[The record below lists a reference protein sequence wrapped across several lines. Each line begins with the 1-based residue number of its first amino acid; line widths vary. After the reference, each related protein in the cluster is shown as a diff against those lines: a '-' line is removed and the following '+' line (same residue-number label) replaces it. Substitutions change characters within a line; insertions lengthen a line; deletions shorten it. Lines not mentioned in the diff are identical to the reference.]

1 MPTNRKVNKSDS
13 FAPLSPEMAMTYEE
27 DRTLHL
33 LDLIALLGRR
43 WKLVAVCAASGALMA
58 MLIGTSMPAR
68 YTAKAQLLVA
78 RSEAGPAATF
88 DEAVVDTHVE
98 LILSPSHLREVQK
111 SLAEDPG
118 SSGPA
123 TFHAPPSPFSV
134 LAQQTR
140 GKMREVSGAIFPLGA
155 NDEPPPSPTT
165 GPSEEAV
172 PEESESIDFEV
183 LRQNLNV
190 YKEQRSRVVAVT
202 FTTENPQMAAV
213 IANRVAEIYV
223 SRGRDRLQARR
234 ERLEK
239 ELAERIPSARAAVE
253 RSEAAVRDHRMAS
266 GLIDQKS
273 VETMDRQI
281 AELRRQLAIDLAR
294 LGERG
299 VRLSALLSQQD
310 HEGPRVHVLS
320 DGQPANDLLLATEAE
335 TDAVDATHRLDPLQR
350 EDLSRLVDEVLAKL
364 PFDRRAHGERLHRTR
379 QRLDSLEQS
388 RERLREAEAK
398 LRELEREAAAS
409 AQLYESLLRRQTE
422 IFVQDRIQEEA
433 HIVSAALPPEFPSST
448 SPVLFVLPAFVAFAI
463 GGGLTAVLLERFD
476 RRVRSERDVEESVG
490 VPCIGLVPRMHGFR
504 VISARR
510 ALIDNP
516 FNSYGEAV
524 RSVVATALSRRRI
537 FPHQRR
543 LRDSAVFAI
552 TSSDKDD
559 GKTALAL
566 SFALSA
572 STIGRQVLLI
582 DLDFRNPSIAHSLE
596 GLGTDRVT
604 DSGKETVPAEEMVKT
619 IAEFGIDFLPLSYRR
634 EYALSFLSTNQLATM
649 LDNFKEQYDCIVIES
664 PPLLG
669 ATEARVIASVVDNVI
684 FALEWSATEV
694 DVARRALSQLGH
706 VGIKDAHQRVFGV
719 LTQVNVRKHHF
730 R

>member
-1 MPTNRKVNKSDS
+1 
-13 FAPLSPEMAMTYEE
+13 MTYEE

-58 MLIGTSMPAR
+58 LLIGTSIPAR

-78 RSEAGPAATF
+78 RSESGPEGSF

-98 LILSPSHLREVQK
+98 LILSPSHLRAVQK

-118 SSGPA
+118 TSGPA
-123 TFHAPPSPFSV
+123 TVASPPPFSDR
-134 LAQQTR
+134 AQR
-140 GKMREVSGAIFPLGA
+140 PWSKMLSDAIFGA
-155 NDEPPPSPTT
+155 NDEPPSAPTT
-165 GPSEEAV
+165 GSSGEAV
-172 PEESESIDFEV
+172 PEESEPIDFED
-183 LRQNLNV
+183 LQQNLNV
-190 YKEQRSRVVAVT
+190 YKEQHSRVVAVT
-202 FTTENPQMAAV
+202 FTSENPQMAAV
-213 IANRVAEIYV
+213 IANRVAEMYV
-223 SRGRDRLQARR
+223 NRGRDRLQARR

-253 RSEAAVRDHRMAS
+253 RAEAAVRDHRMAS

-273 VETMDRQI
+273 VESMDQQI

-299 VRLSALLSQQD
+299 VRLSALLTQQD
-310 HEGPRVHVLS
+310 QEGPRVDVLS
-320 DGQPANDLLLATEAE
+320 DGQSANAFPLATEAE
-335 TDAVDATHRLDPLQR
+335 TDAADTRHQAVSLQR
-350 EDLSRLVDEVLAKL
+350 EELSRLLDEVLAEL
-364 PFDRRAHGERLHRTR
+364 PFDRRALGERLHRTR
-379 QRLDSLEQS
+379 ERLDSLDQS
-388 RERLREAEAK
+388 RETLREAEAK
-398 LRELEREAAAS
+398 LRELEREATAS

-433 HIVSAALPPEFPSST
+433 HIVSAALPPAFPSSP
-448 SPVLFVLPAFVAFAI
+448 SAALFVLPAFVAFGI
-463 GGGLTAVLLERFD
+463 GGGLTAVLLERFH

-490 VPCIGLVPRMHGFR
+490 VPCIGLVPNRFRMS
-504 VISARR
+504 SARR
-510 ALIDNP
+510 ALIDDP

-537 FPHQRR
+537 FPHQGRV
-543 LRDSAVFAI
+543 RDSAVFAI

-572 STIGRQVLLI
+572 GTIGRKVLLI

-596 GLGTDRVT
+596 GFGKDRAT
-604 DSGKETVPAEEMVKT
+604 YFREETVPAEEIVKT
-619 IAEFGIDFLPLSYRR
+619 IAEFGIDFLPLSCRR
-634 EYALSFLSTNQLATM
+634 EYALSFLSTNQLTIM
-649 LDNFKEQYDCIVIES
+649 LDNFKDQYDCIVIVS

-684 FALEWSATEV
+684 LALEWSATEV
-694 DVARRALSQLGH
+694 DVARRAIGQLGH
-706 VGIKDAHQRVFGV
+706 VGIKDAHERVFGV
-719 LTQVNVRKHHF
+719 LTQVNMRKHHF
-730 R
+730 GFSIRRGEVKHLLTTRTSGD